1 MVWWK
6 ISRPLTK
13 SWRLGVKS
21 WRFLCHSPPE
31 DVWGPLSRQGEFGC
45 AWDNARVR
53 RSYHEVT
60 HSHPWAVLQ
69 HPKRSPNTWG
79 MAFINCPQAYLHDM
93 CWTRFLLDVT
103 VSLSLVNVYV
113 IDTHLRTFH
122 AEMYLKDFGGHFV
135 DRSDHFALQNR
146 YQSVCWLDVRCR
158 ESFGR
163 LGRRAETAG
172 HGLQNLQTCKREWME
187 QAQQYPILISALSI
201 VLDY

>member
-13 SWRLGVKS
+13 SWRPGVKS

-45 AWDNARVR
+45 AWDNARER

-103 VSLSLVNVYV
+103 VSYFESSECLCHRYTPPNFSCWDVFEGFWGTFCRSFWPFCTAKQKSKCLLVGCQVSRVFRKAWQKSWNGRTRTTKSTNV
-113 IDTHLRTFH
+113 
-122 AEMYLKDFGGHFV
+122 
-135 DRSDHFALQNR
+135 
-146 YQSVCWLDVRCR
+146 
-158 ESFGR
+158 
-163 LGRRAETAG
+163 
-172 HGLQNLQTCKREWME
+172 
-187 QAQQYPILISALSI
+187 
-201 VLDY
+201 